1 MAGILSKGIKFSVA
15 EYTGSTVGTYSEV
28 ANLQEIPSLG
38 GTPEKVETT
47 TLANGNRTYIAGIK
61 DFGDLAFKFLFDGT
75 PSTGNYA
82 KLRDLEKDANGNP
95 KTISIK
101 IELPDALTAGTG
113 THHGTQFVFDAQISN
128 SLDSAAVNAA
138 LTFTCNAALQSDIT
152 VTAAA

>member
-1 MAGILSKGIKFSVA
+1 MAGILSKGIKF
-15 EYTGSTVGTYSEV
+15 YTGTGSGSSVTWSEV

-82 KLRDLEKDANGNP
+82 VLKALEGTTTKV
-95 KTISIK
+95 KV
-101 IELPDALTAGTG
+101 ELPDALSTGTG
-113 THHGTQFVFDAQISN
+113 THHGTEFVFDAQLTV

-152 VTAAA
+152 VNAAA